1 VRYRSPVD
9 ALFERNYREALQE
22 RLQDALEAWRSGDAG
37 ALSRLEDALATM
49 QAQRFGIPKSSIVK
63 LWTLESQA
71 AMRGA

>member
-1 VRYRSPVD
+1 MD
-9 ALFERNYREALQE
+9 ALFERNYREALQQ
-22 RLQDALEAWRSGDAG
+22 RFQDALEAWRAGDTA

-49 QAQRFGIPKSSIVK
+49 QAQRFGIPKSSIVN